1 MIYGVDIDGV
11 LANFTDAYAELLTKA
26 SGVTFP
32 KYSSEWPTLWNWE
45 RETPGITEEIRQKVW
60 NQIMNS
66 DFSAHLHALPGALET
81 LNLLDHQA
89 RNVDDVYFITS
100 RPGKR
105 AKYLSEYWLRSHG
118 MTNPTVLIS
127 PSDAAKGQ
135 LANALKLDVFI
146 DDKPENCI
154 EVRLTRPSDCRVFLV
169 DRPYNRNVNPIFVE
183 GIERVTSALQALER
197 VTESHGEQFRRAA

>member
-1 MIYGVDIDGV
+1 MIYGVDIDGI

-26 SGVTFP
+26 SGVKFP
-32 KYSSEWPTLWNWE
+32 KHSPDWPKVWYWE
-45 RETPGITEEIRQKVW
+45 RETPGITKAIEQKVW
-60 NQIMNS
+60 NEIMTS
-66 DFSAHLHALPGALET
+66 DFWAHLHALPGALET
-81 LNLLDHQA
+81 LNLLDHLA
-89 RNVDDVYFITS
+89 FKGDDVYFITS

-105 AKYLSEYWLRSHG
+105 AKYLTEYWLRSHG
-118 MTNPTVLIS
+118 MTTPTVLIS

-154 EVRLTRPSDCRVFLV
+154 EVRLARPSDCRVFLV
-169 DRPYNRNVNPIFVE
+169 DRPYNRNVHPIFVE
-183 GIERVTSALQALER
+183 GIERVSSALQALER